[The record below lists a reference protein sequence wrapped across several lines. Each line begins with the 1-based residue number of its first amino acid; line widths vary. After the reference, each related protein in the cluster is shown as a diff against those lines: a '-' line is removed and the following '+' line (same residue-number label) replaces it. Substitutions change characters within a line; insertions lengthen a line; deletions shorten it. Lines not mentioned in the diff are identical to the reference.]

1 MGTITKYVSDIDG
14 MEFSTEAE
22 QKTYDAGLRNKVR
35 IDAFVDKHYPLVEG
49 RKAGPSRTIVTKAIG
64 QWLAENQ

>member
-14 MEFSTEAE
+14 TEFSTEAE
-22 QKTYDAGLRNKVR
+22 QKIYDAGLRNKSR

-49 RKAGPSRTIVTKAIG
+49 RKQGPSRTIVTKAIS
-64 QWLAENQ
+64 QWLVDNS